1 MDEADFA
8 ALPRGRHNLTRDQ
21 VESAQRGRLVYG
33 MAMVVAEKGY
43 TATSVADV
51 LKRVHISR
59 DTFYQ
64 HFSDKEDCFLAALD
78 GCALLLSRI
87 VDEPLTDSES
97 MDPLDRFE
105 RALVLYL
112 ETLVAQSALA
122 KMFFLESL
130 AAGERAR
137 RTRFAVQAE
146 FTKRIADTFA
156 DHPGWAR
163 VPDRGFAVAVISGA
177 ISSMVLAALAEGRI
191 AEIPALREP
200 IMEFVR
206 YVLTP

>member
-21 VESAQRGRLVYG
+21 VESAQRGRLLYG
-33 MAMVVAEKGY
+33 MAMSVAEKGY
-43 TATSVADV
+43 VATSVADV

-78 GCALLLSRI
+78 GCAALLSNL
-87 VDEPLTDSES
+87 VEGPLIDGDG
-97 MDPLDRFE
+97 DPLERFDQ
-105 RALVLYL
+105 ALVLYL
-112 ETLVAQSALA
+112 DTLVAQSALA
-122 KMFFLESL
+122 KMFFLESF

-137 RTRFAVQAE
+137 RTRFAVLAE
-146 FTKRIADTFA
+146 FGSRMADALA
-156 DHPGWAR
+156 DHPGWAG
-163 VPDRGFAVAVISGA
+163 VPDREFAVGMISSA
-177 ISSMVLAALAEGRI
+177 ISSMVAAALAEGRVD
-191 AEIPALREP
+191 ELPALREP
-200 IMEFVR
+200 IMAFVR